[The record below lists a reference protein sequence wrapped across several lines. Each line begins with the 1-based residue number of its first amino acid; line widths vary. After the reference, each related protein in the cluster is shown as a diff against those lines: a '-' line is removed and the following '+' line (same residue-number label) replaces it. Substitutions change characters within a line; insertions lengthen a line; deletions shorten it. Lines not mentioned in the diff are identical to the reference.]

1 VNLFNRLRRH
11 KAFRFISG
19 TFAVAAA
26 ILAVA
31 IVTSVTVDLGPAVR
45 GLAERQGSNGL
56 KRPIHIGQLG
66 IRLLLGR
73 IVIEDLTIEGLQPTD
88 RPFFTAKRLELG
100 LDWSTAIHGE
110 FTIRAVE
117 MTDWQML
124 VEKWPNRHN
133 FPKFTTSDQTPPG
146 PKRFTTTL
154 KYFRGWRGQFTYE
167 DHEAPWSIVARNLD
181 INIGNVPNYHGTAT
195 FTGGTVAI
203 QDNVPFYANM
213 KARFTLDGAH
223 VHLDRI
229 DLDTDGA
236 RTLATGDVELGPKWP
251 EQTYRFQSRV
261 RFPRMRQ
268 LFFKNDTWEVAGEG
282 DVTGA
287 FHLFKGGRDLTA
299 TFASAMIGVNA
310 YRFPALYG
318 SLRWTPT
325 VFLVSSAGAKLF
337 GGDGRFSYAIQP
349 LGSPVRPRARFEAS
363 FQGVDLAS
371 FTDFQQLR
379 GLRFAGA
386 VAGDGVWLEWPL
398 GRFADRRGGGHLSVS
413 PVGVQPV
420 TAASLPRHLPIA
432 GELTYQF
439 DPAQVDIEPSRFTT
453 RYTDVTFQG
462 STAWAE
468 RSRLSFH
475 VTSGDWQESDQ
486 VLAGILTD
494 FGSPAEAVSVGGR
507 GEFDG
512 IMTGPFRK
520 PRVEGEFCGEALRAF
535 DTSWGAGDAHLAI
548 ENSYVRVTDGIV
560 TSNGSE
566 MRFDGLYSLGSH
578 RDDGGDEINARIRVV
593 RRDVDSLRHAF
604 GIDEYP
610 VSGLLSGEFH
620 LTGQYRRPIGFG
632 GMTLDNLVAYGEP
645 LQAAVASVRLD
656 GSGIRLDGVTVEKG
670 GGTITG
676 AGFVGWD
683 STYSFNFDGRRVPV
697 EQISRLAYRRTP
709 LSGISEFSASGSGTF
724 DQPRNDY
731 RFRVNDLFVGEEG
744 VGQVTGALALR
755 GTELSGEIDA
765 ASPRLAITA
774 TGHVAMTARADSD
787 ITVRF
792 HDMSLDPYVRPFV
805 PRLSPFTTAVASG
818 SVRVAGRLTDVDHLL
833 VDGTIETLDL
843 RLFDYALKNAAPVRI
858 SLDDRLVRIDD
869 LQLVGQDTRLRVSGT
884 VGLSDE
890 RIALQAIGDAN
901 LGILQ
906 GFFRDVRGSGQA
918 ALTAAIEGPLRDPV
932 FSGRA
937 TINNGRVRH
946 FSLPSALDS
955 INGVISFDARGVR
968 LDELS
973 ATMGGGNV
981 QFGGRIGFEGYAPGE
996 LNVTVR
1002 GEGVQLRYPE
1012 GVRSVIDADLTVR
1025 GNVKAPTL
1033 GGSITVRSATYTRRV
1048 DAPQTLLD
1056 FALRRSSDAGT
1067 GTAEVAA
1074 AATIPL
1080 KFDLQIIVPSTLRI
1094 DNNLARGVASADL
1107 SLRGT
1112 YDRPA
1117 LFGHVEVERIQ
1128 LTYKGNRYRVTKGTV
1143 DFSNPTRI
1151 DPFFDMEAETNVR
1164 VAGQNYRLTVAV
1176 TGTMQKLVP
1185 SLRSDPSL
1193 PPADILAMLFNDVR
1207 PAEDVE
1213 LRALQN
1219 PTQRQTDL
1227 LSASAAGTIAKP
1239 ISDAGKLLQSTFGV
1253 DTFQLTPFLTDV
1265 NALDASRLNPTA
1277 RLTIGKRISDRVYLT
1292 FSRSLASSIND
1303 QIILLEY
1310 EASERLSWML
1320 SRNDDEQ
1327 TYSLEFRV
1335 RRAF

>member
-1 VNLFNRLRRH
+1 
-11 KAFRFISG
+11 
-19 TFAVAAA
+19 
-26 ILAVA
+26 
-31 IVTSVTVDLGPAVR
+31 
-45 GLAERQGSNGL
+45 
-56 KRPIHIGQLG
+56 
-66 IRLLLGR
+66 
-73 IVIEDLTIEGLQPTD
+73 
-88 RPFFTAKRLELG
+88 
-100 LDWSTAIHGE
+100 
-110 FTIRAVE
+110 
-117 MTDWQML
+117 
-124 VEKWPNRHN
+124 
-133 FPKFTTSDQTPPG
+133 
-146 PKRFTTTL
+146 
-154 KYFRGWRGQFTYE
+154 
-167 DHEAPWSIVARNLD
+167 
-181 INIGNVPNYHGTAT
+181 
-195 FTGGTVAI
+195 
-203 QDNVPFYANM
+203 
-213 KARFTLDGAH
+213 
-223 VHLDRI
+223 
-229 DLDTDGA
+229 
-236 RTLATGDVELGPKWP
+236 
-251 EQTYRFQSRV
+251 
-261 RFPRMRQ
+261 
-268 LFFKNDTWEVAGEG
+268 
-282 DVTGA
+282 
-287 FHLFKGGRDLTA
+287 
-299 TFASAMIGVNA
+299 
-310 YRFPALYG
+310 
-318 SLRWTPT
+318 
-325 VFLVSSAGAKLF
+325 
-337 GGDGRFSYAIQP
+337 
-349 LGSPVRPRARFEAS
+349 
-363 FQGVDLAS
+363 
-371 FTDFQQLR
+371 
-379 GLRFAGA
+379 
-386 VAGDGVWLEWPL
+386 
-398 GRFADRRGGGHLSVS
+398 
-413 PVGVQPV
+413 
-420 TAASLPRHLPIA
+420 
-432 GELTYQF
+432 
-439 DPAQVDIEPSRFTT
+439 
-453 RYTDVTFQG
+453 
-462 STAWAE
+462 
-468 RSRLSFH
+468 
-475 VTSGDWQESDQ
+475 
-486 VLAGILTD
+486 
-494 FGSPAEAVSVGGR
+494 
-507 GEFDG
+507 
-512 IMTGPFRK
+512 
-520 PRVEGEFCGEALRAF
+520 
-535 DTSWGAGDAHLAI
+535 
-548 ENSYVRVTDGIV
+548 
-560 TSNGSE
+560 
-566 MRFDGLYSLGSH
+566 MRFDGLFSLGSH
-578 RDDGGDEINARIRVV
+578 RDDGGDEIDARIRVV

-645 LQAAVASVRLD
+645 LQSAAASLRFD

-683 STYSFNFDGRRVPV
+683 STYSFNFDGRRIPV

-755 GTELSGEIDA
+755 GTELSGEVDA

-774 TGHVAMTARADSD
+774 TGHVAMTPQADSD

-833 VDGTIETLDL
+833 VDGTIDTIDL

-858 SLDDRLVRIDD
+858 SLDDRLVRIDE

-884 VGLSDE
+884 IGLSDE

-937 TINNGRVRH
+937 TINNGRIRH

-955 INGVISFDARGVR
+955 INGVISFDARGLR

-973 ATMGGGNV
+973 ATIGGGNV

-1033 GGSITVRSATYTRRV
+1033 GGSITVRNAVYTKRV
-1048 DAPQTLLD
+1048 DAPETILD
-1056 FALRRSSDAGT
+1056 FALRRSEAGT
-1067 GTAEVAA
+1067 APADVAA

-1107 SLRGT
+1107 SLRGS

-1117 LFGHVEVERIQ
+1117 LFGHVEVERGE
-1128 LTYKGNRYRVTKGTV
+1128 LTYKGKRYRVTRGAV

-1151 DPFFDMEAETNVR
+1151 DPFFDVEAETNVR
-1164 VAGQNYRLTVAV
+1164 VAGQNYRLAV
-1176 TGTMQKLVP
+1176 GATGTVQKLVP

-1219 PTQRQTDL
+1219 PTQRQNDL
-1227 LSASAAGTIAKP
+1227 LSASAAETIAKP
-1239 ISDAGKLLQSTFGV
+1239 ISDAGKLVQRTFGV

-1265 NALDASRLNPTA
+1265 NSTDASRLNPTA

-1320 SRNDDEQ
+1320 SRNDDQQ